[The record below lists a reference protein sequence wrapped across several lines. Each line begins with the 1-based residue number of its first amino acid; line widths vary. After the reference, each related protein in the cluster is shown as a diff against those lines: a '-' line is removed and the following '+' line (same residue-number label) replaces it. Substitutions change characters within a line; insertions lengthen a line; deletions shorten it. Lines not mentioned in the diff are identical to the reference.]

1 MASPTRL
8 AVILG
13 STRDNRA
20 GERVGQWFCD
30 QVTSSGL
37 FELDYIDLADQ
48 QLDRVQSQH
57 HPRSGNYSPGVQA
70 FADRVGAADA
80 FALLTP
86 EYNHGYPASLKH
98 ALDACYR
105 EWNGKP
111 ATIVAYGGMSGG
123 ARAAEQLRP
132 VLASLA
138 VASIRDAIA
147 IAMVA
152 QKFPTDGPPTD
163 LAGVEQAVTTMLI
176 ELDWWSQ
183 ALRAHRQEQ
192 PFP

>member
-13 STRDNRA
+13 STRSNRQ
-20 GERVGQWFCD
+20 GERVARWFRE
-30 QVTSSGL
+30 QVEQSGL
-37 FELDYIDLADQ
+37 FELDYIDVAEQ
-48 QLDRVQSQH
+48 ALDDRQSQH
-57 HPRSGNYSPGVQA
+57 HPRSGRYSPGVQA
-70 FADRVGAADA
+70 FADRIAAADA

-86 EYNHGYPASLKH
+86 EYNHGYPAALKH
-98 ALDACYR
+98 ALDSCYA

-111 ATIVAYGGMSGG
+111 ATIVAYGGVSGG
-123 ARAAEQLRP
+123 VRAIEQLRP

-138 VASIRDAIA
+138 VATIRDAIA
-147 IAMVA
+147 IPMVGK
-152 QKFPTDGPPTD
+152 KFPADSPPVD
-163 LAGVEQAVTTMLI
+163 LAGTETATAAMLT

-183 ALRAHRQEQ
+183 ALAAHRQQQ

>member
-1 MASPTRL
+1 MAPPTRL

-13 STRDNRA
+13 STRSNRQ
-20 GERVGQWFCD
+20 GERVASWFRN
-30 QVTSSGL
+30 QVDDSGL
-37 FELDYIDLADQ
+37 FDLDYIDLAEQKLDDQ
-48 QLDRVQSQH
+48 QSQH
-57 HPRSGNYSPGVQA
+57 HPRSGRYSPGVQA
-70 FADRVGAADA
+70 FADRIAAADA

-98 ALDACYR
+98 ALDACYA

-111 ATIVAYGGMSGG
+111 ASIVAYGGVAGG
-123 ARAAEQLRP
+123 VRAIEQLRP

-138 VASIRDAIA
+138 VVTIRDAIA
-147 IAMVA
+147 IPMVGK
-152 QKFPTDGPPTD
+152 KFPADGPPVD
-163 LAGVEQAVTTMLI
+163 LAGVETATAAMLT

-183 ALRAHRQEQ
+183 ALAAHRKQQ